1 MADTV
6 PTWVNNAVP
15 DIDAT
20 NLNSISTA
28 IRNLQLTPT
37 AVKSTNYTAA
47 AGDLVRVD
55 LSSAAFT
62 ITLPSSPPDC
72 TRIGA
77 LVVTPSGSGAPCT
90 ISRGGTNAIN
100 KAGTTSTT
108 ITGAGELVV
117 LHYDSAT
124 GLWFTIVS
132 GLRSSMPMRVLR
144 LGPTEYAADVPS
156 GTDSSAY
163 VIIDKVSSIHDA
175 SLLFRDGGHTKG
187 EVALAGDDD
196 FHFKTVTGG
205 TESTLTFTD
214 ALILKNTTGY
224 AWVPI
229 RLGIGSTTSAP
240 AELLHAAESST
251 GGRIYAK
258 IENTAPNTGGNSGS
272 AGVYLQGRT
281 HGWTMATDIGLNGG
295 DNFGIVSVT
304 LGSTPVVF
312 ADASGNVAIN
322 STGSFG
328 SGTGVVFI
336 ANRTAA
342 PSGSPTGGGILYAES
357 GALKWK
363 GSSGTVTTIAP
374 A

>member
-37 AVKSTNYTAA
+37 EVKSANYTAA
-47 AGDLVRVD
+47 VGDLVRVD

-72 TRIGA
+72 ARIGA

-144 LGPTEYAADVPS
+144 LGPTEYAADIPS

-163 VIIDKVSSIHDA
+163 FIADKVSTIHD
-175 SLLFRDGGHTKG
+175 SSMLWRSGGHTKAEIG
-187 EVALAGDDD
+187 LPGDDD
-196 FHFKTVTGG
+196 LHLKVVTGA
-205 TESTLTFTD
+205 TEATLTFTD
-214 ALILKNTTGY
+214 ALILKNATGY

-229 RLGIGSTTSAP
+229 RLGIGSTTSSP

-272 AGVYLQGRT
+272 AGVYLQGQA
-281 HGWTMATDIGLNGG
+281 HGWTIVTDVGLNGG
-295 DNFGIVSVT
+295 DNLGVTSVT
-304 LGSTPVVF
+304 LGSTPVMF
-312 ADASGNVAIN
+312 FDASGNVAIN

-328 SGTGVVFI
+328 SGTGVVFL

-342 PSGSPTGGGILYAES
+342 PSGTPTGGGVLYAEA

-363 GSSGTVTTIAP
+363 GSSGTVTTIAN